1 MSKKKNILKILGYL
15 LIILLIGYAIFTA
28 KQLGI

>member
-1 MSKKKNILKILGYL
+1 MSKKKNLLKILGYL